1 MGKPAVLLA
10 AKKEEIFMPEL
21 ASVVESALAS
31 YYEEVRE
38 RIHEL
43 VEPLSTEQLWIKPY
57 SYGNSIGN
65 LLLHVTGNL
74 NHYIGAR
81 IAGSGYVRDR
91 NREFTDASK
100 RPKEKVLA
108 DFDDAIRMTAA
119 TIRKQSAVDLVSEY
133 SADTPSK
140 DRFGVI
146 MRMAAHASHH
156 VGQII
161 YLREELLKRGA

>member
-1 MGKPAVLLA
+1 
-10 AKKEEIFMPEL
+10 MPDL

-31 YYEEVRE
+31 YYQEIQE

-43 VEPLSTEQLWIKPY
+43 VEPLSTEQIWTKPY

-65 LLLHVTGNL
+65 LLLHLTGNL

-81 IAGSGYVRDR
+81 IAGTGYVRDR

-108 DFDDAIRMTAA
+108 DFDEAIRMTAA
-119 TIRKQSAVDLVSEY
+119 TIRKQSPADWVAEY

-140 DRFGVI
+140 DRFGVM
-146 MRMAAHASHH
+146 MRMATHASHH

-161 YLREELLKRGA
+161 YLREELLKRAA

>member
-1 MGKPAVLLA
+1 
-10 AKKEEIFMPEL
+10 MPEL
-21 ASVVESALAS
+21 ASVVESTLAS
-31 YYEEVRE
+31 YYEEIQQ

-43 VEPLSTEQLWIKPY
+43 LEPLSTEQLWTKPY

-65 LLLHVTGNL
+65 LLLHLTGNL
-74 NHYIGAR
+74 NHYVGAR
-81 IAGSGYVRDR
+81 IAGTGYVRNR
-91 NREFTDASK
+91 NREFTDATKPS
-100 RPKEKVLA
+100 KEKVLA
-108 DFDDAIRMTAA
+108 DFDQAIQITAA
-119 TIRKQSAVDLVSEY
+119 TIRKQSPSDWVAEY

-161 YLREELLKRGA
+161 YLREELMKGAA